1 MKGEFDKL
9 VTWRPLTDYIVAMEL
24 LSLPLLKKQVTESLS
39 LVISQTA
46 VTVENVV
53 SGRFCLLYF

>member
-1 MKGEFDKL
+1 MKGEFDKV

-24 LSLPLLKKQVTESLS
+24 LSLPLLQKQVTENLS
-39 LVISQTA
+39 LAISHTA

-53 SGRFCLLYF
+53 NGRFCLPYF